1 MKNHVR
7 TSVKAV
13 IIKDGRILLQIKRD
27 VLSQYA
33 VLPGGGQHK
42 GETLPEALRREC
54 LEEINADVEVCELLF
69 VRDYISDHHE
79 FAEVNGHVHEVELLF
94 ACSLPEDYQPQAG
107 KEPDPGQ
114 LAVSW
119 VPLDQLDAVNLYP
132 RVLRH
137 YLQHLDDPQR
147 PIYLGDVN

>member
-13 IIKDGRILLQIKRD
+13 IIQNNQILLQIKRD

-54 LEEINADVEVCELLF
+54 LEEINADVEVGDLLF

-79 FAEVNGHVHEVELLF
+79 FAASSGHVHQVEFLF
-94 ACSLPEDYQPQAG
+94 ACTLAEDYQPCSG
-107 KEPDPGQ
+107 PEPDRGQ
-114 LAVSW
+114 QQVLW
-119 VPLDQLDAVNLYP
+119 VPLEALEQANFYP
-132 RVLRH
+132 RALVP
-137 YLQHLDDPQR
+137 HLLKLSAPDR
-147 PIYLGDVN
+147 PVYLGDVN

>member
-13 IIKDGRILLQIKRD
+13 IIKNNQILLQIKRD
-27 VLSQYA
+27 LLSQYA

-54 LEEINADVEVCELLF
+54 LEEINADVEVGDLLF

-79 FAEVNGHVHEVELLF
+79 FAEANGMCTSWSFFLL
-94 ACSLPEDYQPQAG
+94 AAYQRATNPKPAKTLTQDRLGLAG
-107 KEPDPGQ
+107 CRSTG
-114 LAVSW
+114 SM
-119 VPLDQLDAVNLYP
+119 
-132 RVLRH
+132 R
-137 YLQHLDDPQR
+137 
-147 PIYLGDVN
+147 